1 MPYYVYKIFP
11 FRRLAKVDEFSMFKD
26 ASAHAKAMRRE
37 IAPSD
42 DYQVKVVFADNE
54 LHAEDL
60 LSQVREQPPLIAED
74 D

>member
-11 FRRLAKVDEFSMFKD
+11 FRRLEKVGEFPVFKD
-26 ASAHAKAMRRE
+26 ASSRAKALRRE
-37 IAPSD
+37 ITAEAGC
-42 DYQVKVVFADNE
+42 QVKVVFADSE

-60 LSQVREQPPLIAED
+60 LSEVREQPPVVAED

>member
-11 FRRLAKVDEFSMFKD
+11 FRRLEKIAEFRVFKD
-26 ASAHAKAMRRE
+26 ASSQAKAMRRE
-37 IAPSD
+37 ITAQA
-42 DYQVKVVFADNE
+42 DYQVKVVFADSE

-60 LSQVREQPPLIAED
+60 LSEVREQPPMIAED